1 MVYFPFLKKR
11 KVLLVSHNLTI
22 SGAPLLLAETAAAM
36 ERSGA
41 DVVLVNLGLQD
52 PEFPLPVGKGF
63 RTIPAE
69 QSFTFASQADLVI
82 ANTAVTKTWVRDL
95 LALHP
100 AAGRKV
106 VWLIHEIDTELYA
119 EGMECMQEAA
129 AVIFDSDSSYQQW
142 RRAELPMPS
151 TAKVIHPCVQN
162 DFLRAAIRLR
172 RSSSW
177 ASWRRRMFGGAQG
190 SAREKVR
197 AQLGVRNEDFLVAL
211 IGQYCSVKG
220 HDLLVETIGQ
230 MLDASPDLP
239 LKLLLVGFP
248 DDDTRRGFLEGLS
261 EAECAAVG
269 PDRAIPCVADL
280 KPYYLASDAF
290 VMNTQH
296 PGETFGRVTIEAMAF
311 RLPILGTRA
320 GGTCEIVIEGVTGL
334 LHSAGN
340 EGQTQLAENI
350 RELMNDRRKARTLGE
365 AGCKRVR
372 VHFSEDRFYQELA
385 EILKGVSD

>member
-1 MVYFPFLKKR
+1 MVHFPFLRKR

-22 SGAPLLLAETAAAM
+22 SGAPLLLAETAAAIAK
-36 ERSGA
+36 SGA
-41 DVVLVNLGLQD
+41 DVALVNLGLRD
-52 PEFPLPVGKGF
+52 SEFPLPVCKGF
-63 RTIPAE
+63 RTIPVE
-69 QSFTFASQADLVI
+69 HSLTLASQADLVI
-82 ANTAVTKTWVRDL
+82 ANTAVTKTWVRDF

-100 AAGRKV
+100 AAARKL
-106 VWLIHEIDTELYA
+106 VWWIHEIDTDLYA
-119 EGMECMQEAA
+119 ENMECVQAAA

-142 RRAELPMPS
+142 RRTGLPMPL
-151 TAKVIHPCVQN
+151 TTRVIHPCVHD

-177 ASWRRRMFGGAQG
+177 TSWRRQIFDGTHG

-197 AQLGVRNEDFLVAL
+197 AQLGVREEDFLVSL
-211 IGQYCSVKG
+211 IGQYCSLKG
-220 HDLLVETIGQ
+220 HDLLVETIGK
-230 MLDASPDLP
+230 MLDASPGLP

-248 DDDTRRGFLEGLS
+248 DQHTRRGFLEGLS

-269 PDRAIPCVADL
+269 PNRAVPLVADS

-311 RLPILGTRA
+311 RLPILGTRV
-320 GGTCEIVIEGVTGL
+320 GGTGEIVIEGVTGL
-334 LHSAGN
+334 LHPAGK

-350 RELMNDRRKARTLGE
+350 RELMNDRRKAQALGE
-365 AGCKRVR
+365 AGFKRVR
-372 VHFSEDRFYQELA
+372 VHFAEDRLYQELA
-385 EILKGVSD
+385 EIVKRVLM